1 MAQGIKALAV
11 KLDILSSVPGIHTGE
26 EEEKSPSTNGKL
38 GKQKVPVCIVYST

>member
-26 EEEKSPSTNGKL
+26 EEDNPASHLWTSTL
-38 GKQKVPVCIVYST
+38 EP